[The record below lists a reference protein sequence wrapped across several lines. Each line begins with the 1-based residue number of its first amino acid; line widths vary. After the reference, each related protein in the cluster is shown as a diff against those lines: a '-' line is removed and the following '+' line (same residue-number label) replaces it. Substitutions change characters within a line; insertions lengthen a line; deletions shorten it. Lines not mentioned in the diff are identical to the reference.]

1 MAKYTL
7 AAVCEKLLAVRSALA
22 QGQRAGDA
30 CKAAGLSPGT
40 YKKWLT
46 TYAGLDLPSW
56 VIAAPHRGAIS
67 LSGDGRHVFTAADT
81 PAGFALAR
89 HDAATGAET
98 SRALIATPRGANV
111 WREVLTAVADETG
124 ACLRFLVTGGEI
136 FTWDCARAEVTPCA
150 HDLRDMGVMLAGR
163 ASSGARRWA
172 SASLSP
178 DLTRVAFWET
188 LGDRDTAAPASLC
201 VRRVDDGVV
210 VMRHEL
216 TPLFIQ
222 APLVFHPTRPLLAT
236 FDENKLV
243 TVLDLDARRAVVE
256 RGPQVHSLAFG
267 PGDTLVCD
275 DWYGHTLELDLV
287 TGARRQL
294 CAAWGSHVSLGERYA
309 CVSPTGVEV
318 RSRRSD
324 AVTRKLTLEGI
335 VEGQLSR
342 DGATLAVLAD
352 RLCVWDLGPAD

>member
-1 MAKYTL
+1 
-7 AAVCEKLLAVRSALA
+7 VR
-22 QGQRAGDA
+22 
-30 CKAAGLSPGT
+30 GL
-40 YKKWLT
+40 
-46 TYAGLDLPSW
+46 
-56 VIAAPHRGAIS
+56 
-67 LSGDGRHVFTAADT
+67 
-81 PAGFALAR
+81 
-89 HDAATGAET
+89 
-98 SRALIATPRGANV
+98 
-111 WREVLTAVADETG
+111 
-124 ACLRFLVTGGEI
+124 
-136 FTWDCARAEVTPCA
+136 
-150 HDLRDMGVMLAGR
+150 
-163 ASSGARRWA
+163 
-172 SASLSP
+172 
-178 DLTRVAFWET
+178 
-188 LGDRDTAAPASLC
+188 
-201 VRRVDDGVV
+201 DDGVV

-216 TPLFIQ
+216 SPLFIQ
-222 APLVFHPTRPLLAT
+222 APLAFHPTRPLLAT

-243 TVLDLDARRAVVE
+243 TVLDLDARRALVE

-294 CAAWGSHVSLGERYA
+294 CAAWGSHVSLGDRSA